1 MVELEKE
8 IDKVHNMGYFVDDYD
23 IKVDNNITITI
34 GWSDEETK
42 GTYIE
47 LSNRRI
53 IKGSPFTSEL
63 LKQVRTL
70 QKDIKKYGV
79 DKAVEKHTGQEEW
92 SQEWVD

>member
-1 MVELEKE
+1 MVKLEKE
-8 IDKVHNMGYFVDDYD
+8 IDKIQDMGYFVNDYK

-53 IKGSPFTSEL
+53 IKGSPFTSKL

-70 QKDIKKYGV
+70 QKNIKKYGV
-79 DKAVEKHTGQEEW
+79 DKAVEKHTGKEKW
-92 SQEWVD
+92 TQEWVD